1 MSSVEHLCRVPRW
14 SSSLSTLTA
23 STAPTA
29 PIATD
34 VSPLPRRCCLG
45 HSCRSRSTTIRRIP
59 SPRSSLRCPPSPR
72 PWQSQPLPTPTSDSL
87 DRLYQ
92 QHNATPTR
100 SPPRPWPGPPYTL
113 HRSSLRISSLFH
125 HRARPL
131 GSQHSNADSQRPTR
145 FGILDATDTATLQ
158 TRFSPFPSVPPC
170 PPTTPLLIYVPS
182 VPSRLPT
189 FCLLSHPHMLPPNLV
204 ASESRL
210 PQLATCK
217 SSQCTWDIQSLQSS
231 SPQTRHRHYSTS
243 ALTCNMTH

>member
-1 MSSVEHLCRVPRW
+1 MS
-14 SSSLSTLTA
+14 
-23 STAPTA
+23 
-29 PIATD
+29 
-34 VSPLPRRCCLG
+34 
-45 HSCRSRSTTIRRIP
+45 IRFHHHPAHPP
-59 SPRSSLRCPPSPR
+59 SPRSSLRRPPSPR

-87 DRLYQ
+87 NRLYQ

-100 SPPRPWPGPPYTL
+100 SPPRPWPGLPCTVSVGALYV
-113 HRSSLRISSLFH
+113 SSLFH
-125 HRARPL
+125 HLARPL
-131 GSQHSNADSQRPTR
+131 DSRHSNANSRRSTR

-189 FCLLSHPHMLPPNLV
+189 FCLLSHPHMLPPPLVFSALEQVSPSCIRVLTSSTCNLQV
-204 ASESRL
+204 IAVHLGHSV
-210 PQLATCK
+210 PP
-217 SSQCTWDIQSLQSS
+217 SS